1 MGATPVLF
9 PGDDL
14 DRVVDEL
21 TALGYGNEFC
31 LAPYVD
37 PNFLRNLAYAGF
49 LVMSTAGVLDARKTN
64 FSSKT
69 SWDSVGSGSEG
80 VPRIPFGEKA
90 DTPVRIAGG
99 QGF

>member
-1 MGATPVLF
+1 MSSSNLRFDNGGYAVLF

-49 LVMSTAGVLDARKTN
+49 LVMSTAGVLDARKTI
-64 FSSKT
+64 FFQT

-80 VPRIPFGEKA
+80 CS
-90 DTPVRIAGG
+90 TNPVRRKG
-99 QGF
+99 